1 MFRINQDVEVE
12 NKLVARDRGL
22 WEKWVC
28 VTTDR
33 YGVFCGGGKKN
44 ILKLI
49 MVIGGCTTL

>member
-12 NKLVARDRGL
+12 NRLVVARDRGL

-33 YGVFCGGGKKN
+33 YGVF
-44 ILKLI
+44 LKLI